1 MTLAD
6 FAHSVLMHPVRLR
19 LVQRLAL
26 LGTATVQELAAA
38 LPDIPRA
45 SLYRHLR
52 TLTELGYL
60 TVVEE
65 TRVRGTVERTYAL
78 TDNPADE
85 KLGKPAQGP
94 PTKEELRRMLPALL
108 ISLIGEVERYLAED
122 EADPA
127 RDGLGVSAA
136 TLFMNDAEWRAFGEK
151 LSALV
156 MEAAALP
163 PGEGRR
169 QRRLT
174 TILTPADMR
183 PGRREE

>member
-85 KLGKPAQGP
+85 KLGKPA
-94 PTKEELRRMLPALL
+94 R
-108 ISLIGEVERYLAED
+108 
-122 EADPA
+122 
-127 RDGLGVSAA
+127 
-136 TLFMNDAEWRAFGEK
+136 
-151 LSALV
+151 
-156 MEAAALP
+156 
-163 PGEGRR
+163 
-169 QRRLT
+169 
-174 TILTPADMR
+174 PADEGGAAPDAAR
-183 PGRREE
+183 PADKPHRGGGAVSGGG